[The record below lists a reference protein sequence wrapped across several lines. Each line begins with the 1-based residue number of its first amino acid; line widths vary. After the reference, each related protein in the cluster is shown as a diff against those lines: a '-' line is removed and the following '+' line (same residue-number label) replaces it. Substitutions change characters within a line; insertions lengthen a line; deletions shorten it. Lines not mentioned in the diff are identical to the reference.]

1 MSMAEVDHIDLEV
14 KGLSLLD
21 DGAENDDFV
30 LTLSP
35 SPLKQ
40 TDNHKGLSLEMSGT
54 MDVQEED
61 MDNKGEEDDV
71 LPELHESMEPERSRR
86 KGKLNLRKS
95 LAWDSA
101 FFTDAGVLDAEELSC
116 MVKGAEKIEK
126 NVMPR
131 IEEDVERSTDTISTL
146 ASDSVALEH
155 LEAELFED
163 IRASIQRSNKVSNV
177 MTSTRKEVSSVAD
190 NGGNSASKKADAT
203 LKNVPK
209 PKHAP
214 KRAIGAQTLGMLKSQ
229 QKHTDGI
236 QGSRKSIKL
245 DNPRLMLFLCSLMKP
260 VKTGDLTSSLAK
272 LPKLPSKANPI
283 PATMAKRAS
292 LSANHVKIDH
302 DNTKTNTVAGKGA
315 HTSKVFDSSNACK
328 ALPKP
333 ALSSKASSMRFS
345 AASKM
350 QSSRSSSDSTG
361 STLSDK
367 AGKPNLPMAR
377 RKLVS
382 KPVSQTSS
390 ASMLKTPSKTALKNR
405 VSSGNS
411 AISAYLM
418 SSKINSSISPASL
431 RMPSP
436 KIGFF
441 DGVKSVRTPNGTM
454 QKQSTALPKI
464 GTTLCSPNGRSNMKS
479 KASGLPPSRMSTASG
494 NVKSGTQ
501 NLSSPTSFQDK
512 SQSPTLLNITDA
524 PKDNQ
529 SFPSFAPEVHH
540 EPKEESNSYVMDV
553 GSGVHD
559 TVKHVVQDAGLEAVN
574 HGDLGV
580 LKNEMTANV
589 NEKANSNDI
598 KVVAVEEETTYS
610 NSKNADTTISEI
622 AASRIPFAVKNSGV
636 GDFLDFSKEA
646 VVEEVVGKINSA
658 IPPEIDYKENNNL

>member
-54 MDVQEED
+54 MDVQEEKD

-71 LPELHESMEPERSRR
+71 LPELHESIEPERSRR

-101 FFTDAGVLDAEELSC
+101 FFTDAGVLDAEELST

-209 PKHAP
+209 PKLAP

-245 DNPRLMLFLCSLMKP
+245 DNPRP

-382 KPVSQTSS
+382 KPVSQPSS

-411 AISAYLM
+411 AISAYLI
-418 SSKINSSISPASL
+418 SCISLESDASTLDFTNSSSNQISEKLNQGTASPKENTRKTSTQSDTVSLPPMKPSGL

-494 NVKSGTQ
+494 NVKS
-501 NLSSPTSFQDK
+501 
-512 SQSPTLLNITDA
+512 
-524 PKDNQ
+524 
-529 SFPSFAPEVHH
+529 EVHH
-540 EPKEESNSYVMDV
+540 EPDEESNSYAMDV

-574 HGDLGV
+574 HGDLGA

-598 KVVAVEEETTYS
+598 KVVAVEEEASYS
-610 NSKNADTTISEI
+610 ISKNADTTTSEI

-658 IPPEIDYKENNNL
+658 IPLKIDYKENNNL

>member
-203 LKNVPK
+203 LKNVP
-209 PKHAP
+209 
-214 KRAIGAQTLGMLKSQ
+214 
-229 QKHTDGI
+229 
-236 QGSRKSIKL
+236 
-245 DNPRLMLFLCSLMKP
+245 

-377 RKLVS
+377 RKLV
-382 KPVSQTSS
+382 
-390 ASMLKTPSKTALKNR
+390 
-405 VSSGNS
+405 
-411 AISAYLM
+411 
-418 SSKINSSISPASL
+418 
-431 RMPSP
+431 
-436 KIGFF
+436 
-441 DGVKSVRTPNGTM
+441 KSVRTPNGTM

-512 SQSPTLLNITDA
+512 SQSPTLLNIADA

-622 AASRIPFAVKNSGV
+622 AASRIPFAVKNSED

-646 VVEEVVGKINSA
+646 VIEEVVGKINSV
-658 IPPEIDYKENNNL
+658 IPLEIDYKENNNL